1 MRLINFLHIYI
12 SHKIYE
18 RFVKKWLFRWITD
31 DKMYTVYFTCY
42 TLHCIHPILFCC
54 EKITEI
60 ITFCCNTKT
69 DVYYFL

>member
-1 MRLINFLHIYI
+1 MNV
-12 SHKIYE
+12 E
-18 RFVKKWLFRWITD
+18 KWPFRWITD

-42 TLHCIHPILFCC
+42 TLHCIHPILFHC

-69 DVYYFL
+69 NVF